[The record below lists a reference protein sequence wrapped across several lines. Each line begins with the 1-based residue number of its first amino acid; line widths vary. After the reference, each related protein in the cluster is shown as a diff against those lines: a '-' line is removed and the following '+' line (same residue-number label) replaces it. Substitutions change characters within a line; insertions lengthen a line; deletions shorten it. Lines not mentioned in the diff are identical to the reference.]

1 LAVYERQAN
10 MKVFSDPVLETELA
24 LIHIDHK
31 PAFYA
36 RVEKI
41 TEDVKPKWWR
51 VKFLFLTVP
60 LQVATWIID
69 DDQIRGADF
78 TMGGTP
84 IRIERVVVPEDE
96 SSEIEEES
104 ARKKHK
110 GGAGKKTARVLSLGN
125 AQKNAE
131 E

>member
-1 LAVYERQAN
+1 MRI
-10 MKVFSDPVLETELA
+10 FSDPILETELV
-24 LIHIDHK
+24 LVHIDHK

-36 RVEKI
+36 RIEKI
-41 TEDVKPKWWR
+41 SEDVKPKWWR

-84 IRIERVVVPEDE
+84 IRIEKVVVPEEE
-96 SSEIEEES
+96 SEAEEETAS
-104 ARKKHK
+104 RKSKGETGRKK
-110 GGAGKKTARVLSLGN
+110 ARVLSLGSTRDN
-125 AQKNAE
+125 SQD
-131 E
+131 